1 MSCSDCNTN
10 HPSNTCP
17 DRIRF
22 DIDETYLV
30 PSCAGYPISPVNLA
44 PIVTSA
50 ETDTRFQL
58 DIANQN
64 LVYTGEKAS
73 NNLVAAD
80 TVAVADVANLI
91 NLRELGDVDYQVS
104 TNGDLLSW
112 DSEQDAWVSYT
123 IPSETI
129 VTPVGVGAD
138 GNLVKDGSGGT
149 PQAPDTVP
157 LGGMIDWPGDIN
169 AIPVS
174 YRECNGQ
181 ALSRAVYSDLFAI
194 LGTRY
199 GSGDGSTTF
208 NLPNL
213 RGRQV
218 TGYNP
223 NDTQFNVI
231 GQTGGSKTA
240 SLSSAN
246 NGPHTHSGNTNN
258 AGAHTHTSSRR
269 FIRDVGG
276 NSGNL
281 RQTSSGAPEPWQ
293 NLSELAL
300 NSAGN
305 HNHSFT
311 TNSSGSGTPFSILDP
326 YIALPK
332 IMRVI

>member
-1 MSCSDCNTN
+1 MSCNRCSIDHDKNNCPSEISFELEGSILYGRCGAVPIRPVELEPLVKSGETNTN
-10 HPSNTCP
+10 LS
-17 DRIRF
+17 
-22 DIDETYLV
+22 
-30 PSCAGYPISPVNLA
+30 
-44 PIVTSA
+44 
-50 ETDTRFQL
+50 L
-58 DIANQN
+58 DISNKRI
-64 LVYTGEKAS
+64 VYTAERE
-73 NNLVAAD
+73 VD
-80 TVAVADVANLI
+80 TIAVQDIAEQISLK
-91 NLRELGDVDYQVS
+91 ELGDVDYQVS

-123 IPSETI
+123 VPSGSI

-181 ALSRAVYSDLFAI
+181 ALSRSVYSDLFAI

-199 GSGDGSTTF
+199 GAGDGSTTF

-223 NDTQFNVI
+223 DDTQFNVI

-246 NGPHTHSGNTNN
+246 NGPHTHTGNTNT

-276 NSGNL
+276 NNGNL
-281 RQTSSGAPEPWQ
+281 RQTSAGAPEPWQ

-305 HNHSFT
+305 HSHSFT
-311 TNSSGSGTPFSILDP
+311 TNSSGNGAPFSILDP

-332 IMRVI
+332 IIRVI